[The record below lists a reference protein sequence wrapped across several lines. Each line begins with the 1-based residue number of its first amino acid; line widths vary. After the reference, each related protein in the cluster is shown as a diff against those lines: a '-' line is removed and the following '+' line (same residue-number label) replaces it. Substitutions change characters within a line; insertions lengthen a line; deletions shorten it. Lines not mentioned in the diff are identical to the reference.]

1 MAKGYIKAT
10 GEPACKSE
18 KCVKAKIAAHKGKPS
33 ANNKLLKIIDAV
45 RNCLDNSTLSLL
57 PSAPLEDTF
66 GIAKSDIEISD
77 LTLAILNMD
86 HNEIIKCVENNNI
99 NGAIVRIMYRLE
111 NYLPKNIRMS
121 YKAFSSI
128 DVCCDE
134 TRNAIKDFAYYLSSK
149 SSQLEDIITQ
159 TYFFTG
165 KVHNLEILK
174 RRYRQNWGDQNK
186 SVEVKT
192 TKEEDKDETVVTINF
207 V

>member
-1 MAKGYIKAT
+1 MAQGYSNKT
-10 GEPACKSE
+10 GEPFCKNK
-18 KCVKAKIAAHKGKPS
+18 KCVEAKIKAHKGKPS

-45 RNCLDNSTLSLL
+45 RDCLDNSVLSLL
-57 PSAPLEDTF
+57 PSAPLENSF
-66 GIAKSDIEISD
+66 NIAKSELEISD

-86 HNEIIKCVENNNI
+86 HNEIIKCIENNNI
-99 NGAIVRIMYRLE
+99 NGAIVKIMYRLE
-111 NYLPKNIRMS
+111 PYLPKQLHMS
-121 YKAFSSI
+121 YKAFSTI

-174 RRYRQNWGDQNK
+174 RRYKQNWGDQNK